1 MKPTPQQKS
10 HQTGTTRETATTQ
23 NSTPT
28 ETRPSKPNHLKV
40 GSKSDPHKVA
50 GSIAA
55 CIKKHRRAV
64 LTMIGAGAL
73 NQMVKAG
80 IIAQGYLAPEGY
92 SFWYRHAFTNLLVDG
107 AERTAIRITVI
118 GIRQS

>member
-1 MKPTPQQKS
+1 
-10 HQTGTTRETATTQ
+10 
-23 NSTPT
+23 
-28 ETRPSKPNHLKV
+28 
-40 GSKSDPHKVA
+40 
-50 GSIAA
+50 
-55 CIKKHRRAV
+55 
-64 LTMIGAGAL
+64 MIGAGAL

>member
-1 MKPTPQQKS
+1 MKQTPQQRS
-10 HQTGTTRETATTQ
+10 HQTRTTRGTTATRT
-23 NSTPT
+23 NPPT
-28 ETRPSKPNHLKV
+28 ETQPNSNRLKV
-40 GSKSDPHKVA
+40 GSQSDPHKVA

-55 CIKKHRRAV
+55 CIKEHGRAV

-92 SFWYRHAFTNLLVDG
+92 SLWYRHAFTNLNVDG

-118 GIRQS
+118 GIKQS